1 MASQQKPPQGG
12 QQDLSSWPFTTPE
25 KSIKNAAQL
34 EIYLNSDVCLQ
45 YERFLTRVSGAVKG
59 KRISQAKCS
68 SPLLNAILGVFV
80 DMKDWL
86 EEIPPISQP
95 MRYGNKA
102 FRDFLARL
110 DDRALSLM
118 TRIFGDKVPEAGK
131 EELGLYFRE
140 SFGNS
145 LRIDYGTGHETNFVA
160 FMFCLEILGLITPA
174 DYEGLVLLVFDQYIN
189 LMRHIQKTYMLE
201 PAGSHGVWSLDDYQF
216 LPFYFGA
223 AQFNSPEHQ
232 SEFSPK
238 QCLDEHIRAEYKKE
252 FMYFAAIDFIFE
264 MKTGPFAEH
273 SPILY
278 DMSQVKFWHK
288 LHGGLLRMYKDEV
301 LKKFPIMQHY
311 WFGSIIPF
319 PEAKEKK

>member
-1 MASQQKPPQGG
+1 MSAQPPQQRQKP
-12 QQDLSSWPFTTPE
+12 DLATWPFTMPE
-25 KSIKNAAQL
+25 KRITNAALL
-34 EIYLNSDVCLQ
+34 ETFLKSDVCLQ
-45 YERFLTRVSGAVKG
+45 YERFLTRVSGACKG
-59 KRISQAKCS
+59 KRISQATCQ
-68 SPLLNAILGVFV
+68 SPLLQSILDVFV
-80 DMKDWL
+80 DIKGWL
-86 EEIPPISQP
+86 EEIPPIKQP

-102 FRDFLARL
+102 FRDFLARM
-110 DDRALSLM
+110 DDRCLALM
-118 TRIFGDKVPEAGK
+118 TRIFGDAVPEEGK
-131 EELGLYFRE
+131 KELGKYFHE

-160 FMFCLEILGLITPA
+160 FMFCLEILGLITPN
-174 DYEGLVLLVFDQYIN
+174 DYEALVLLVFDQYIN

-238 QCLDEHIRAEYKKE
+238 QCLDARVRAEIKSD
-252 FMYFAAIDFIFE
+252 FMYFAAIDFIYE
-264 MKTGPFAEH
+264 MKSGPFAEH

-278 DMSQVKFWHK
+278 DMSQVKLWHK

-311 WFGSIIPF
+311 YFGSIIPF
-319 PEAKEKK
+319 PSEEENQ

>member
-1 MASQQKPPQGG
+1 MAQQPQRTV
-12 QQDLSSWPFTTPE
+12 DLSTWSFTTPE
-25 KSIKNAAQL
+25 KRIKNAAQL
-34 EIYLNSDVCLQ
+34 ETFLESDVCLQ

-59 KRISQAKCS
+59 KKISNATCQ
-68 SPLLNAILGVFV
+68 SPLLQNVLSVFV
-80 DMKDWL
+80 EMKAWL
-86 EEIPPISQP
+86 GEIPPIKQP

-102 FRDFLARL
+102 FRDYLARL
-110 DDRALSLM
+110 NDRILELM
-118 TRIFGDKVPEAGK
+118 TKVFGDKVPEEGK
-131 EELGLYFRE
+131 KELGLYFCE

-160 FMFCLEILGLITPA
+160 FMFCLEILGLIAPS
-174 DYEGLVLLVFDQYIN
+174 DYEAMILLVFDQYIN

-232 SEFSPK
+232 SEFAPK
-238 QCLDEHIRAEYKKE
+238 QCLDDHFRADYKKE
-252 FMYFAAIDFIFE
+252 FMYLAAIDFIFE
-264 MKTGPFAEH
+264 MKSGPFAEH
-273 SPILY
+273 SPILF
-278 DMSQVKFWHK
+278 DMAQVKLWHK

-319 PEAKEKK
+319 PDPK